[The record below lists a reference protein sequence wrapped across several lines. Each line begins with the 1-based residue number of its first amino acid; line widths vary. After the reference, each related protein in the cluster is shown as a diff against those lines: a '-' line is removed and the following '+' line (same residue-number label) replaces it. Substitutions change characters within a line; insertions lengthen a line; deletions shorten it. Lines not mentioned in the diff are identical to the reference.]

1 MVDVLAS
8 QGGEGLIVRL
18 RDLEAGR
25 SALDDAGIASSISGD
40 TLRVNVATT
49 EAERVSRTLAERG
62 LYVTELRPEEV
73 DLETVFLELTRDQGI
88 DRGAGVVMNLIRSE
102 LLRIWSRRMVK
113 VLAIVAILGAT
124 AGVAIGAIQS
134 HPPDLVTA
142 QRNFDDDLQHCL
154 AGEFVPE
161 DQLPP
166 GETLEGFCADNV
178 RLENYVNNSLRLSE
192 LSNILKGTS
201 FILIVLGLVIGASS
215 VGADW
220 QVGTMAALLT
230 WEPRRLRDLPG
241 SRRGRPRVRLRAR
254 GRLAV
259 VFALALAARGL
270 APRDDRRH
278 RWPVAQGVAG
288 TALRIG
294 WRSALR
300 RLLGLTLAMIGRNTA
315 AALGVAF
322 GYLAIV
328 ECLLRG
334 FIPGISESLMSTNLV
349 VFVDG
354 QAGRSETGSS
364 IAVGDASIT
373 ITLYAG
379 VLLLAALAL
388 FRTRDVT

>member
-1 MVDVLAS
+1 MD
-8 QGGEGLIVRL
+8 
-18 RDLEAGR
+18 
-25 SALDDAGIASSISGD
+25 
-40 TLRVNVATT
+40 
-49 EAERVSRTLAERG
+49 
-62 LYVTELRPEEV
+62 
-73 DLETVFLELTRDQGI
+73 
-88 DRGAGVVMNLIRSE
+88 LIRSE

-113 VLAIVAILGAT
+113 VLAVVAILGAT
-124 AGVAIGAIQS
+124 AGVVIGAIQS

-178 RLENYVNNSLRLSE
+178 RLENYVNNSLRLAE

-220 QVGTMAALLT
+220 QAGTMAALLT
-230 WEPRRLRDLPG
+230 WEPRR
-241 SRRGRPRVRLRAR
+241 VRIFLVRAAVVLASVFV
-254 GRLAV
+254 LAV
-259 VFALALAARGL
+259 GLQCILALELAAAAALRGTTVGTGGPWL
-270 APRDDRRH
+270 
-278 RWPVAQGVAG
+278 QGVAG
-288 TALRIG
+288 TVLRIG
-294 WRSALR
+294 LASAFGAS
-300 RLLGLTLAMIGRNTA
+300 LGVTLAMIGRNTA

-328 ECLLRG
+328 ESLLRG
-334 FIPGISESLMSTNLV
+334 FIPKISPSLISTNLV

-354 QAGRSETGSS
+354 RAGRSDTGSL
-364 IAVGDASIT
+364 IAVSDASIA
-373 ITLYAG
+373 IAIYAV
-379 VLLLAALAL
+379 VLLLAALVL